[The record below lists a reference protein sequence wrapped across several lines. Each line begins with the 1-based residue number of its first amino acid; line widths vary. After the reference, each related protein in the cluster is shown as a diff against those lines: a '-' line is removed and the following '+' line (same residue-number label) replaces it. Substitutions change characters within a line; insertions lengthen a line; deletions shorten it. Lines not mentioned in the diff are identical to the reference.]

1 MAKFMRPRNRSGSI
15 GGGRTR
21 PHTRPSASTTATY
34 PSSTVHVASSTRRD
48 VEASK
53 ARPPKVRALAALKY
67 AQESE
72 YRKLNAAKAKVQ
84 VKQSGNALGII

>member
-1 MAKFMRPRNRSGSI
+1 MAKFMRPETALARLAEDEHAPIRARVQALQQLTHPPLCMLRRLLAETSK
-15 GGGRTR
+15 RVK
-21 PHTRPSASTTATY
+21 PVPS
-34 PSSTVHVASSTRRD
+34 
-48 VEASK
+48 K
-53 ARPPKVRALAALKY
+53 IRALAALKY